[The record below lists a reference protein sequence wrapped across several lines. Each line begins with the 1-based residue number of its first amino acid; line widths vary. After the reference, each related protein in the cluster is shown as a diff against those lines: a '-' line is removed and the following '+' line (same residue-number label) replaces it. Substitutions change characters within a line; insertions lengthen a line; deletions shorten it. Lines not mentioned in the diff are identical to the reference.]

1 MTLREFKADLHIHT
15 CLSPCGELTMLPTAI
30 VRQARGRGLDII
42 GISDHNSVENV
53 DAVRK
58 AGKKEA
64 LLVLGGLEITSS
76 EEAHI
81 LGFFG
86 DDDALLKMRDIVH
99 KNLPGENDED
109 AFGMQLVVD
118 EYDTPTKLSD
128 RLLIGATNLTVE
140 EVVDSVHDLGG
151 IAIAS
156 HVDRESFSIIGQLGF
171 IPEGLSLDAL
181 ELSPNCES
189 SEIPSYRSYGLPLVT
204 SSDAH
209 FLSDIGKTTTTFL
222 LETPS
227 FAEIMMAFQGIEGR
241 DVRI

>member
-53 DAVRK
+53 NAVRK

-118 EYDTPTKLSD
+118 EYDTPTELND
-128 RLLIGATNLTVE
+128 RLLIGATSLTVE
-140 EVVDSVHDLGG
+140 KVVDSVHDLGG